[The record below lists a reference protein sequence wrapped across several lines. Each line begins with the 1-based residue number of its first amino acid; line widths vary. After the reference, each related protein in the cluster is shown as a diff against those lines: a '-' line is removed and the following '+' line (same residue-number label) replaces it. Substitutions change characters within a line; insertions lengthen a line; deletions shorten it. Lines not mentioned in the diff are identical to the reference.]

1 MELFRKVYIKSKAD
15 LPKEFKF
22 YVFGFKNSTV
32 RGMNYYRN
40 DDKDILNLVDWYL
53 VPFKLDMPTD
63 EEIEGEAM
71 TYSSYPAMPD
81 GHPEF
86 EPSRAP
92 DFDAGAKWMGEEIK
106 KRNK

>member
-63 EEIEGEAM
+63 QEIKHESLCQTNLNDLSING
-71 TYSSYPAMPD
+71 
-81 GHPEF
+81 F
-86 EPSRAP
+86 RK
-92 DFDAGAKWMGEEIK
+92 GAEWMGEEIK